1 VSSVCQQQGPQ
12 IEQFIRRQPDR
23 RKAVFHQQR
32 QNQVR
37 ISPVMFLLPW
47 FGRPDFRWMTDLAK
61 SVRGVNHPIARRAP
75 AYDYAF
81 AALGD

>member
-1 VSSVCQQQGPQ
+1 
-12 IEQFIRRQPDR
+12 
-23 RKAVFHQQR
+23 
-32 QNQVR
+32 
-37 ISPVMFLLPW
+37 MFLLPW

-61 SVRGVNHPIARRAP
+61 SVRGVNHLIARRAP